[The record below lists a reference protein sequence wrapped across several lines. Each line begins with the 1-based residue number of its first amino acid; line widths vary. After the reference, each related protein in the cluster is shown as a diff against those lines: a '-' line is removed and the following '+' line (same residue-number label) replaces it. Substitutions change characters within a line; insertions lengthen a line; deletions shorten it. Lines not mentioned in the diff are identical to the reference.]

1 MSHDAR
7 PFRTTGA
14 TGLEIVGDEFGPA
27 SGPVVLLLHGGGQ
40 NRHAWK
46 NTGERLAAEGHRVLA
61 LDARGHGDSAW
72 CPDGQYDMRHFG
84 DDVLTLVDR
93 LGSQPTVVGA
103 SMGGLSAI
111 DAQGRTPD
119 RQLFRAV
126 VLVDVTPEME
136 PDGVR
141 RIMAFM
147 QAHPEGFATLDDAAD
162 AIAAYNPDRPR
173 SSSTAGL
180 EKVLRRRPD
189 GRWGWHW
196 DPRFLVGKVDAV
208 HGDDG
213 EMRRRMAERG
223 KAWLDAARRIEA
235 PTLLVRGL
243 LSDLVSDRTVAS
255 FRAAVPQAGFVEVER
270 AGHMVAGDRNDAF
283 ADAVITFLR
292 GLPPA

>member
-1 MSHDAR
+1 MSQDIR
-7 PFRTTGA
+7 PFRTAGA
-14 TGLEIVGDEFGPA
+14 TGLQIVGDEFGPQN
-27 SGPVVLLLHGGGQ
+27 GPVVLLLHGGGQ

-46 NTGERLAAEGHRVLA
+46 SAGERLAATGCRVLS

-84 DDVLTLVDR
+84 DDLLTVLAALDGR
-93 LGSQPTVVGA
+93 PTVVGA
-103 SMGGLSAI
+103 SMGGLAAI

-119 RQLFRAV
+119 RQLFRGV

-147 QAHPEGFATLDDAAD
+147 QAHPDGFATLEDAAD
-162 AIAAYNPDRPR
+162 AIAAYNPDRAR
-173 SSSTAGL
+173 SGSTAGL

-196 DPRFLVGKVDAV
+196 DPRFLIGKVDAV
-208 HGDDG
+208 NGDD
-213 EMRRRMAERG
+213 EAMRQRMAERG

-255 FRAAVPQAGFVEVER
+255 FRAAVPHAGFVEVER

-283 ADAVITFLR
+283 ADAVIDFLR
-292 GLPPA
+292 ALPPS